1 MFFVMFV
8 ALVVSLLPVILF
20 YEVFTSAILAVLAKY
35 AVSFCGPLPSLAT
48 TCAHP
53 GTGCSHLTSG
63 QCWYSN
69 DTLLTCSLGNRSL
82 EDELMVEAYCLS
94 PSIQAPRFKEAS
106 LNSWSSEAVAGLCL
120 VVAALVL
127 RLKFRIPD
135 SITAALPIAGLVLLV
150 DPRSIRDLLLF
161 DVATMHAMDLLP
173 FVNSSKFI
181 STDAFIKRARVR
193 ECCQLSCK
201 LTADAA
207 RGIIRLAMSLSLLC
221 TMVSRIYFAV
231 QPHPYGLQEALHLE
245 QPLQQ
250 ALYRRKG

>member
-1 MFFVMFV
+1 MFFVLLV
-8 ALVVSLLPVILF
+8 ALLVSLLPVILF

-82 EDELMVEAYCLS
+82 EDAFMVEAYCLG
-94 PSIQAPRFKEAS
+94 PSIQANRFKEAS
-106 LNSWSSEAVAGLCL
+106 LNSWSTEPVAGLCL

-127 RLKFRIPD
+127 RLKFRIPY

-161 DVATMHAMDLLP
+161 DVAIMHAIDLLL
-173 FVNSSKFI
+173 FANSSKFI
-181 STDAFIKRARVR
+181 SMDAFINRVSNYD
-193 ECCQLSCK
+193 QGPGFAL
-201 LTADAA
+201 D
-207 RGIIRLAMSLSLLC
+207 RG
-221 TMVSRIYFAV
+221 
-231 QPHPYGLQEALHLE
+231 PYG
-245 QPLQQ
+245 
-250 ALYRRKG
+250 R